1 MARRVISGIYMITNK
16 LNGKV
21 YIGQSKDILKR
32 FRQYYWGVTSNS
44 DYSETT
50 HNITT
55 VIREL
60 GFENF
65 EFSIIASGP
74 EYIDVRT
81 RMTAEMQY
89 IAKYK
94 ANDPEFGYNEDIGGD
109 PGSLLPRTQ
118 SVRERAKRAIPVFL
132 YNIETQ
138 SVLLYL
144 FGARAVADDFKCDKA
159 ITSHAMNRL
168 DVFADKYY
176 IIPARYNDRHR
187 LYEKKLASFEEV
199 HSNPKFPN
207 RTINKIA
214 NKRKRLEKAIKYID
228 KVAPEFG
235 YSNMI

>member
-1 MARRVISGIYMITNK
+1 MARKVIPGIYMITNR
-16 LNGKV
+16 LNNKV

-32 FRQYYWGVTSNS
+32 FRQYYWGATSSS

-50 HNITT
+50 HNITAI
-55 VIREL
+55 IREY
-60 GFENF
+60 GIENF
-65 EFSIIASGP
+65 DFSIIASGDT
-74 EYIDVRT
+74 YLDVNKRLA
-81 RMTAEMQY
+81 AEVLY

-94 ANDPEFGYNEDIGGD
+94 AGDPEFGYNEDSGGE
-109 PGSLLPRTQ
+109 PGPLSPRIQ
-118 SVRERAKRAIPVFL
+118 SIQERAKRAIPVFL

-176 IIPARYNDRHR
+176 IIPARYDDRHR
-187 LYEKKLASFEEV
+187 LYEKKLASFEVV

-214 NKRKRLEKAIKYID
+214 NKRKRLIKAIEYID